1 MSFNPVQIREL
12 RIAGSGISALE
23 TSITFRKMVL
33 VDTDETPVT
42 MSMFGTI
49 GYITL
54 EPKTDR
60 EENISFTGITQNANG
75 TATITGVTR
84 GLEPDTPYAEN
95 SSFKFPHAGG
105 AIAVVSNSSAY
116 YSQFGKLAN
125 DEEITGYWEAPNPL
139 TAQGLVTRDYML
151 GLINGGA
158 ITTNK
163 VIVAGT
169 AGETVAAGNLVYF
182 DETDNEWKKTD
193 ADTASTV
200 NVVLLGIAQGAGVNG
215 GAISGGVLLWGLD
228 ENQSGMTQG
237 DLQYASNTAGGI
249 SSSSGTIQKVIGIAR
264 NATTLYFD
272 PDFYYR
278 LTIDQKN
285 AIAGGSTFGT
295 PSSTNKFITQ
305 DYNSSATGLPVVR
318 KYETVSSEIG
328 SSTTQFDITNPTGT
342 TFRYTW
348 DSTGTDPLISLANN
362 PVGSLINFQAQNFNS
377 ANNGLF
383 VVTGA
388 GSNYVEVT
396 NASGVVES
404 NKTIGTGYIVKSGT
418 SVWSK
423 PTGLKYVTVE
433 LVGGGGGGG
442 AANSATGAGGG
453 GGGAGGYSKKLIQA
467 SSLSSSEYYIVG
479 AGGASG
485 TTGRI
490 TGFGSHLY
498 ATGGTGVSGTNT
510 ATGGAGGSGFNGD
523 VNLVGA
529 AGKNWGGDDTNTGTG
544 GAGGDTILGYGGRG
558 RSSNE
563 ATNGVDGSNYGGG
576 GGGTADTDS
585 SAKTGGA
592 GAKGII
598 ILTEY
603 YS

>member
-12 RIAGSGISALE
+12 RIAGSGISATD

-42 MSMFGTI
+42 MAMFGTI
-49 GYITL
+49 GYITI
-54 EPKTDR
+54 EPRTDR

-95 SSFKFPHAGG
+95 SDFKFPHAGG
-105 AIAVVSNSSAY
+105 AIAVVSNSSVY

-151 GLINGGA
+151 GLINGGN

-182 DETDNEWKKTD
+182 NETDNEWKKTD
-193 ADTASTV
+193 ADTAATV
-200 NVVLLGIAQGAGVNG
+200 NLVLLGIAQGAGVDG

-228 ENQSGMTQG
+228 ENQSGMSQG

-249 SSSSGTIQKVIGIAR
+249 SNTTGTVEKIIGIAR

-318 KYETVSSEIG
+318 TYTTVSSAIG
-328 SSTTQFDITNPTGT
+328 GSTTQFDITNPSGT

-348 DSTGTDPLISLANN
+348 DSTGTDPGISLANN

-404 NKTIGTGYIVKSGT
+404 NKTIGTGYVVKSGT
-418 SVWSK
+418 STWTK

-433 LVGGGGGGG
+433 LVGGGGDGGNG
-442 AANSATGAGGG
+442 YDDGTSGGSGG

-479 AGGASG
+479 DANRLSA
-485 TTGRI
+485 
-490 TGFGSHLY
+490 FGSHLY
-498 ATGGTGVSGTNT
+498 ATGGSD
-510 ATGGAGGSGFNGD
+510 GGNYQTDDGFGGLGGSGFNGD
-523 VNLVGA
+523 INIV
-529 AGKNWGGDDTNTGTG
+529 GGDGSPGIETSTTNVMSGGNGGQSQLGGSARGANTSASAGDNGNLYGSGAGG
-544 GAGGDTILGYGGRG
+544 GAGG
-558 RSSNE
+558 
-563 ATNGVDGSNYGGG
+563 
-576 GGGTADTDS
+576 
-585 SAKTGGA
+585 GA
-592 GAKGII
+592 GASNGGTGAQGIV

-603 YS
+603 FS